1 MGIAEKDEVFEET
14 TPEHE
19 QVLDYMN
26 SAAWEARLAEA
37 RAKRERVLAARE
49 ATQGSDQIVPEGAP
63 AGMPLPFGL
72 NTDPDAAT
80 PDPDAATPDPDAAT
94 PDPGPDTAPERE
106 TASPEP
112 AEAAHST
119 TIIEEVQSQDGRHWT
134 RNLLDATILT
144 TAIAAVSLALV
155 LRDPG
160 GEDRGEAVPP
170 PGNAAPQAS
179 EPSAT
184 PDPASRPAAADGR
197 TSLAGVIGDLGP
209 DYDVRVIAT
218 SGTARPEGATFAT
231 RSSRFA
237 MQASTVSF
245 FHSEDEAA
253 AIRLSERIDAEVLDL
268 TGLRPS
274 PPPGTIDVHLA
285 EG

>member
-49 ATQGSDQIVPEGAP
+49 ATQGSDQSVLKNAP
-63 AGMPLPFGL
+63 AGMPLPFGPD
-72 NTDPDAAT
+72 TDPDAK
-80 PDPDAATPDPDAAT
+80 T
-94 PDPGPDTAPERE
+94 PDPGPDTASERE
-106 TASPEP
+106 TASLEP

-253 AIRLSERIDAEVLDL
+253 ATRLSERIDAEVLDL